1 MKVERLRLSA
11 RRAFAMAA
19 NLRIQ
24 NMEDEKEEEEE
35 EEEDV
40 VVVVVEDGLKI
51 VGADSSGP
59 RLGDPTEARILVNHT
74 LVRHL
79 TILGKTTSFEDIF
92 FASDILI
99 FFGFSA

>member
-1 MKVERLRLSA
+1 
-11 RRAFAMAA
+11 MAA
-19 NLRIQ
+19 NDRIR
-24 NMEDEKEEEEE
+24 NMGEVEEEEE
-35 EEEDV
+35 EQEQEQ
-40 VVVVVEDGLKI
+40 DGLKI

-59 RLGDPTEARILVNHT
+59 RLGGPTEARILVNHT

>member
-35 EEEDV
+35 DV

-59 RLGDPTEARILVNHT
+59 RLGGPTEARILVNHT

>member
-35 EEEDV
+35 DVV

-51 VGADSSGP
+51 VGAVSSGP
-59 RLGDPTEARILVNHT
+59 RLGGPTEARILVNHT